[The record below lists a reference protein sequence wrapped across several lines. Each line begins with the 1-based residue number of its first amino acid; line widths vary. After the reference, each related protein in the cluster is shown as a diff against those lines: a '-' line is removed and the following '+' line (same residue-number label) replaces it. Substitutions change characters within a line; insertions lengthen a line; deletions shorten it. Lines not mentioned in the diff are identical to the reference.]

1 VNLHKEFV
9 KGKTIGAMCSSCN
22 PATLRT
28 DESKNIKIS
37 MHSDKMHIYIEDV
50 LDKTKNQAI
59 VVRTPQMIDLLRELV
74 EAYYG

>member
-1 VNLHKEFV
+1 MSLHDEFI
-9 KGKTIGAMCSSCN
+9 KGVTVGAMCSACN
-22 PATLRT
+22 PYTLQT

-59 VVRTPQMIDLLRELV
+59 VVRTPQMIDLFRELV